1 MAGGRPWF
9 RIIFSGHW
17 FPGQPLLNLE
27 TGGRHLVAGCPRM
40 ATYLNSFANQGG
52 TLATCFHGG
61 RRTPGSKCFLG
72 SVSRPSQKKIL
83 NFLEFL
89 LLSGRRPLQSSRSRR
104 VIDPKR
110 IFVPNGA
117 TSVELCP
124 FPFKN
129 LDFRPESELRGRNL
143 SCGC

>member
-1 MAGGRPWF
+1 MDLVSQMRGGLEDYIGPATLG
-9 RIIFSGHW
+9 ISGDR
-17 FPGQPLLNLE
+17 FP
-27 TGGRHLVAGCPRM
+27 
-40 ATYLNSFANQGG
+40 
-52 TLATCFHGG
+52 
-61 RRTPGSKCFLG
+61 
-72 SVSRPSQKKIL
+72 
-83 NFLEFL
+83 EFL
-89 LLSGRRPLQSSRSRR
+89 RLSGRRPLQSSRSRR

-117 TSVELCP
+117 PSVELCP